1 MAEVTT
7 SGEDALKRLELRLYV
22 AGDSPN
28 SATAKS
34 TLRALLARVPGADA
48 KLEIIDVLR
57 DPERALRDGVLVTP
71 TAVRLVPAPER
82 RIIGNLRDHRA
93 VIAFLG
99 LEDQADG

>member
-57 DPERALRDGVLVTP
+57 DGVLVTP